1 MHRRI
6 QRPWLPVLAA
16 ALAVLVVLPAVAGE
30 VDATT
35 AKWSA
40 KCAANVRT
48 GSHTY
53 NRILRVLKAGATVRA
68 VATVRGDH
76 YTSKCA
82 GGVSSRQWLKITA
95 INGKSVKSLY
105 GRSSA
110 YVAKRLFKFVPSA
123 PPAPT
128 PTPTP
133 TPETATL
140 ISNCS
145 VRLRSGPTTDANTAS
160 IIDENTVVTA
170 ADAVSGGAWSADCGA
185 TVAGDDWYRITEVG
199 GTSVSSLYGTSE
211 VYAATGL
218 FRAAT
223 QSNYVEGID
232 VSKWQGVI
240 NWPMVRAAGK
250 KFAITKAT
258 EGIGYEDGK
267 YDANKAGAMAN
278 NIAFGA
284 YHFARPDLNGTN
296 AGAAAE
302 ADWFVDTAGY
312 EPGMIIPTLDLERTG
327 GKGDAALISWVK
339 SWVGRVYQR
348 LGVKPMIYA
357 SPNFWQNYMG
367 NTSWFADNGY
377 DVLWVAHWG
386 VGSPSVPG
394 NNWGGK
400 SWTFWQYSDSGTV
413 PGISGRVDLD
423 RYRLNSFDAV
433 TYGGG

>member
-1 MHRRI
+1 MHRGN
-6 QRPWLPVLAA
+6 QRPWLPMLAA
-16 ALAVLVVLPAVAGE
+16 ALAVLVVLPALAGE
-30 VDATT
+30 VDAASAKWT
-35 AKWSA
+35 AK
-40 KCAANVRT
+40 CTANVRT
-48 GSHTY
+48 GPHTY
-53 NRILRVLKAGATVRA
+53 NKILRVLKAGATVRA

-76 YTSKCA
+76 YTSKCD
-82 GGVSSRQWLKITA
+82 GGVSSRKWLKITA

-105 GRSSA
+105 GRTYA
-110 YVAKRLFKFVPSA
+110 YVAKRLFRYVSTTA
-123 PPAPT
+123 PAPT

-133 TPETATL
+133 TTATL

-145 VRLRSGPTTDANTAS
+145 VRLRAAPTTDAATTT

-170 ADAVSGGAWSADCGA
+170 ADAVSGGSWSADCGA

-199 GTSVSSLYGTSE
+199 GQSVSSLYGASE
-211 VYAATGL
+211 VYAAIGL
-218 FRAAT
+218 FRTAAE
-223 QSNYVEGID
+223 SNYIEGID

-240 NWPMVRAAGK
+240 NWSMVRAAGK
-250 KFAITKAT
+250 RFAITKAT
-258 EGIGYEDGK
+258 EGVGYEDGK

-278 NIAFGA
+278 GIAFGA
-284 YHFARPDLNGTN
+284 YHFARPDLNTTN
-296 AGAAAE
+296 TGAIAE
-302 ADWFVDTAGY
+302 ADWFVDTASY

-339 SWVGRVYQR
+339 SWVGRVYER

-357 SPNFWQNYMG
+357 SPSFWENYMG

-386 VGSPSVPG
+386 VSNPRVPG